1 MAGWSNYGNVR
12 KCLPG
17 SRTVSAKVEGGL
29 SFLSSRERRG
39 SPLYMRASLQVRRL
53 PGNESDESGKRT
65 PLHLHPEAK
74 GSLKC
79 L

>member
-1 MAGWSNYGNVR
+1 MASWSNYVNVR

-17 SRTVSAKVEGGL
+17 SRTVSAKVKGSL

-39 SPLYMRASLQVRRL
+39 RPLYMRASLQVRL

-65 PLHLHPEAK
+65 PLHLHPEAE
-74 GSLKC
+74 GSSKC